1 MAYFITEMLI
11 LFLKLIGFG
20 FLCLLPVFIIIGI
33 IKIRSQKQ
41 TEKRLKL
48 WDEAAKKIIEDGKKE
63 RQNGQ

>member
-20 FLCLLPVFIIIGI
+20 FLFLLPLFIVIGI
-33 IKIRSQKQ
+33 IKIRSQKR
-41 TEKRLKL
+41 TEKRMKL

-63 RQNGQ
+63 R